1 VPLRVVITR
10 HGYLSGRQALLPAA
24 SLIDMDRHENSSE
37 VHSGSQPLP
46 ATMIGEA
53 LREARNAAGISLC
66 VMATRTHYTKSY
78 LSMVETGKRHATT
91 DVVKAYER
99 VLGIGQL
106 GDNVNRRDSFKVASL
121 VAANIR
127 IAAELAASI
136 AGNDPGALAA
146 VQTTHGTDLAI
157 ATLVDRSAVVWLSRW
172 LDDGDNAVL
181 RVNAAGI
188 LAKVPGQ
195 VEALRVTA
203 ALNRAPE
210 VRDRYVTA
218 VVARVCGL
226 EWSAAA
232 NFAHNP
238 AGFPQPILVAQ
249 RFAREAI
256 SDRDAGARWCA
267 CAMLQALS
275 PIIGR

>member
-1 VPLRVVITR
+1 MMV
-10 HGYLSGRQALLPAA
+10 
-24 SLIDMDRHENSSE
+24 
-37 VHSGSQPLP
+37 
-46 ATMIGEA
+46 GEA

-66 VMATRTHYTKSY
+66 VMATRTHYSKPY
-78 LSMVETGKRHATT
+78 LSMVETGKRAATK
-91 DVVKAYER
+91 DVIKAYER
-99 VLGIGQL
+99 ALGIGQL
-106 GDNVNRRDSFKVASL
+106 GDNVNRRGFFKVAGL
-121 VAANIR
+121 VAGNAKM
-127 IAAELAASI
+127 AAELAASI

-146 VQTTHGTDLAI
+146 VQTTHGTDLAV
-157 ATLVDRSAVVWLSRW
+157 ATLADQGAVARLRRW

-195 VEALRVTA
+195 VEAPRITA
-203 ALNRAPE
+203 VLNRDSE
-210 VRDRYVTA
+210 VRDRYMTA

-226 EWSAAA
+226 EWSVAA

-249 RFAREAI
+249 RFAREAV

-267 CAMLQALS
+267 AAMLQALS
-275 PIIGR
+275 PIVGR